1 MPPRPAAGGAPVG
14 ELGAA
19 CAASVFG
26 SGVGFGSAGAV
37 GAGLAATTGGAAA
50 DPGRG
55 ISSVQS
61 LLLASAPTVT
71 SPRRVWNP
79 NISIWISQ
87 TPGVKSSV

>member
-1 MPPRPAAGGAPVG
+1 VG
-14 ELGAA
+14 ELGTA
-19 CAASVFG
+19 CAASFFG

-37 GAGLAATTGGAAA
+37 GMGLAAATTGGAAG

-61 LLLASAPTVT
+61 LLLASAPMVT
-71 SPRRVWNP
+71 SARWVWNP
-79 NISIWISQ
+79 NMSTWISQ